1 MSGKQHC
8 FQFVCCNLGVEIIL
22 REIVNWGFS
31 VHFVL
36 LGVSWKF
43 HLHFTLPY
51 ALAKIIQNGT
61 KFIQQLNPGFKNH
74 RNLDNFRFEFYNC
87 FGCHWFSCEIDFLHF
102 SLIWFLKY
110 VWPYV
115 LFWLFNESTYI
126 SVSTWLIWSYYS
138 TSVPITTNTVN
149 ITNEMRCDSGSKWIK
164 IYSFGIWNNTVS

>member
-87 FGCHWFSCEIDFLHF
+87 FGCHWFSCEIDFLTFLSHLVF
-102 SLIWFLKY
+102 EICMTLRAFLTFQWIHLHQCKYLTHLIL
-110 VWPYV
+110 
-115 LFWLFNESTYI
+115 LFHI
-126 SVSTWLIWSYYS
+126 CAHYS
-138 TSVPITTNTVN
+138 
-149 ITNEMRCDSGSKWIK
+149 
-164 IYSFGIWNNTVS
+164 

>member
-74 RNLDNFRFEFYNC
+74 RNLDNFRFAIYNC
-87 FGCHWFSCEIDFLHF
+87 LGRHWFSCEIDFLTFPSHLVFEICMTLRAFFTFQLIHLHQCKYLTHLILLFHF
-102 SLIWFLKY
+102 CAHY
-110 VWPYV
+110 
-115 LFWLFNESTYI
+115 N
-126 SVSTWLIWSYYS
+126 
-138 TSVPITTNTVN
+138 
-149 ITNEMRCDSGSKWIK
+149 
-164 IYSFGIWNNTVS
+164 